1 MIFPAHFAIIL
12 SKQNHPSRKM
22 LIRNRINLFC
32 VPMPDSVL
40 FSGVF
45 MPKNTMSKKKKIII
59 SLSSGI
65 PGALILAF
73 FVFTGI
79 RFNNFKNLTEAPE
92 LSKEEQLELSE
103 FLQDKY
109 SKQYQILKPLPYNLE
124 QPELNI
130 LAESAILIDLSN
142 GNIIYEK
149 NADEVIPPASM
160 TKLFAMY
167 VVDQE
172 VSAGRLHYD
181 DIIPLPEESFAC
193 NMPPHSSLMFLGENQ
208 VVTLNELLLGLCIA
222 SGNDA
227 AYALAYTV
235 SGSMEAFIE
244 RMNKICT
251 DLNLTHTHFV
261 ESSGYSEE
269 NTTTAREM
277 ATFCRV
283 YLSEHPESLEKFH
296 SVREFTYPKKQNMA
310 PGDIYG
316 PQDFSKGFPRHI
328 TMGIT
333 QKNTNPLLDIIE
345 GCDGLKT
352 GYIDES
358 GYNLALTA
366 KRNQTRFLSITMK
379 GPGKTTKEGQNGRI
393 HDGTELM
400 DFAFGSFADFSN
412 LDDIKNY
419 FIKSYGTKSKGLN
432 IVPAFIPE
440 SICVPFISGN
450 SILENLQNVKVTVE
464 LPEKLFGE
472 VTAGTEYGKIHIKI
486 GDYTLQSIPLVA
498 DRSILKGDFISVMCD
513 KIICK

>member
-1 MIFPAHFAIIL
+1 MTKNAI
-12 SKQNHPSRKM
+12 
-22 LIRNRINLFC
+22 
-32 VPMPDSVL
+32 
-40 FSGVF
+40 
-45 MPKNTMSKKKKIII
+45 SKKKKIII
-59 SLSSGI
+59 SISTGI
-65 PGALILAF
+65 PAALILTF
-73 FVFTGI
+73 FLFTAI
-79 RFNNFKNLTEAPE
+79 RFNSYQNLFEAPE
-92 LSKEEQLELSE
+92 LSEEQQLELSQ
-103 FLQDKY
+103 FLNKKY
-109 SKQYQILKPLPYNLE
+109 SAQNQILKPLPYNLE
-124 QPELNI
+124 KPELDI
-130 LAESAILIDLSN
+130 FAESAILIDISN

-149 NADEVIPPASM
+149 NADEIIPPASM

-181 DIIPLPEESFAC
+181 DIIPLPEESLAC
-193 NMPPHSSLMFLGENQ
+193 NMPPHSSLMFLGEDQ
-208 VVTLNELLLGLCIA
+208 VVTLNELLLGLSIA

-251 DLNLTHTHFV
+251 DLNLSHTHFV

-277 ATFCRV
+277 ATFCRI
-283 YLSEHPESLEKFH
+283 YLSEHPESLENFH
-296 SVREFTYPKKQNMA
+296 SVREFTYPKKKNMA
-310 PGDIYG
+310 PGDVYG
-316 PQDFSKGFPRHI
+316 PQDFSNGFPRHI

-379 GPGKTTKEGQNGRI
+379 GPGKNTKEGQTGRI

-400 DFAFGSFADFSN
+400 NFAFGSFADFTN
-412 LDDIKNY
+412 LESIKSY
-419 FIKSYGTKSKGLN
+419 FIKSYGTKDKALN
-432 IVPAFIPE
+432 LVPAFTPE

-450 SILENLQNVKVTVE
+450 SITENLNNVEITVDI
-464 LPEKLFGE
+464 PEKLFGE
-472 VTAGTEYGKIHIKI
+472 VTAGTEYGKIYIKI
-486 GDYTLQSIPLVA
+486 GDYILQSIPLVA
-498 DRSILKGDFISVMCD
+498 DRTIEKAGFISILCD
-513 KIICK
+513 KIIS